1 MNENRA
7 ISRRGL
13 LSGVG
18 CVACLGAFGRLVMA
32 AEAAATRPAVG
43 PPRLSHGL
51 LGRTKYPVTRVSFGA
66 IRITDRSGVRVVK
79 AAIDR
84 GVNLIHTSASY
95 AGGNSIRGVAELFKA
110 PGGYRDKVFL
120 CLKSYHPQR
129 EAEIDE
135 MLSTLGTDHAD
146 AVLTELH
153 EPSRE
158 RLDAIRRQQDALLK
172 KGKIRHTGFVCHGR
186 TIEVMKMVSVE
197 ARGYFDVALLA
208 MAMGGGRPGRGG
220 NRADARSQEFDKALK
235 VLKAAGLGVL
245 SMKSGAK
252 EAVGQGKKVFEPH
265 VKSLLEAGADSVL
278 TSINSFQQVEM
289 IAGLDLGS
297 PMSEG
302 ERQAAAEFRERRRG
316 ACLMCGECRAACP
329 RGLPVNDLMR
339 VRLYLETYGWAD
351 HAAAE
356 FAALGVA
363 PEQWSACGDC
373 RACSAVCPA
382 GLAGAATV
390 HAMAG
395 RFA

>member
-1 MNENRA
+1 MFEHQA

-13 LSGVG
+13 LRGAT
-18 CVACLGAFGRLVMA
+18 CAACLGAFERL
-32 AEAAATRPAVG
+32 AAAPEAPATAPAVR
-43 PPRLSHGL
+43 PPPLSHGP

-66 IRITDRSGVRVVK
+66 IRISDRSGVRVVK

-95 AGGNSIRGVAELFKA
+95 AGGNSVRGVAELFKA

-129 EAEIDE
+129 ESEIDE
-135 MLSTLGTDHAD
+135 MLATLGTDHAD
-146 AVLTELH
+146 AVLTEFH

-158 RLDAIRRQQDALLK
+158 RLDAIRRQQDGLRR
-172 KGKIRHTGFVCHGR
+172 KGKVRYTGFVCHGR
-186 TIEVMKMVSVE
+186 PIEVMNMVV
-197 ARGYFDVALLA
+197 AQAPAYFDVALIA
-208 MAMGGGRPGRGG
+208 MAMGGGRPGRRG
-220 NRADARSQEFDKALK
+220 NRADAGGEAFAGAIKALRACG
-235 VLKAAGLGVL
+235 VGVL

-252 EAVGQGKKVFEPH
+252 EAVGQGREVFEPH

-297 PMSEG
+297 PMSAG
-302 ERQAAAEFRERRRG
+302 ERQAAADFRRRRRG
-316 ACLMCGECRAACP
+316 ACLMCGECRVACP

-339 VRLYLETYGWAD
+339 IRLYLETYGWAD

-356 FAALGVA
+356 FASLGVA
-363 PEQWSACGDC
+363 PERWLACGDC
-373 RACSAVCPA
+373 RACATVCPA
-382 GLAGAATV
+382 GLAGSGMV
-390 HAMAG
+390 RAMAG